1 VDVKMITGDQV
12 LIAKEMSRI
21 LGLGLNI
28 SDAHGLP
35 SLDAEGKIPKDLHLY
50 TRKIVQAD
58 GFAQVYPEH
67 KVGKRGWAVGL
78 AQAGQGGAKGV
89 IEVCKWLLVWLPMHP
104 GAVRLNSCISHKAE
118 AAQHKQCMVWILL
131 ACLCTHT

>member
-1 VDVKMITGDQV
+1 MITGDQV

-35 SLDAEGKIPKDLHLY
+35 SLDADGKIPKDLHLY

-67 KVGKRGWAVGL
+67 KVGKTGAELWV
-78 AQAGQGGAKGV
+78 GQGRSKGCGWGV
-89 IEVCKWLLVWLPMHP
+89 
-104 GAVRLNSCISHKAE
+104 
-118 AAQHKQCMVWILL
+118 
-131 ACLCTHT
+131 